1 MSFTSSL
8 PSLFSSQRI
17 EPELKNKPYYK
28 LNIYIEDLE
37 LKEKYKEQEK
47 KNILSMTDYL
57 SDEGVCYFDAGID
70 LYAPESKEVKG
81 KKTEKIDHKVKCSM
95 NKVETDGS
103 ERPVCYYLYP
113 RSSTGSKTRLRMANS
128 VGIIDSGYRGNIIAM
143 FDNIGN
149 EDYKVMEGDRL
160 VQICAPNIEYPLK
173 LRIVN
178 KLEDLGLTERGAG
191 GFGSTGR

>member
-1 MSFTSSL
+1 M
-8 PSLFSSQRI
+8 
-17 EPELKNKPYYK
+17 
-28 LNIYIEDLE
+28 
-37 LKEKYKEQEK
+37 
-47 KNILSMTDYL
+47 
-57 SDEGVCYFDAGID
+57 
-70 LYAPESKEVKG
+70 
-81 KKTEKIDHKVKCSM
+81 HKV
-95 NKVETDGS
+95 NDNGS
-103 ERPVCYYLYP
+103 EDPVCYYLYP

>member
-57 SDEGVCYFDAGID
+57 SDEGVCYFYAGID